1 MKNINPIIKEFTKLN
16 LISKKDLRKVGFAN
30 RGIKVKV
37 LRDIKSNI
45 YLLEKN
51 KIPKNYYSN
60 DRKMNYVELKK
71 YLKATLVD
79 DKRRYNQFKNLF
91 NKKTIIDFGCE
102 FGGFLQLVKNSKK
115 KFGVEINENCR
126 NYIKNIRKNTQVFR
140 SIDEIETKVD
150 VITLFHVLEHLPYQ
164 VDYLRKMKNKLRKK
178 GKLIIEIPSA
188 NDILLSLDSFE
199 GFKKF
204 TFWHEHLVL
213 HTIKSLKKILYQVKF
228 KKVKIIEYQRYNLNN
243 HLGWFLKQRPGGH
256 IFFKNLIDTN
266 SLKNY
271 KNYLIKNHKTDTL
284 IAIAEN

>member
-1 MKNINPIIKEFTKLN
+1 MNNINPIIKEFTKLN

-30 RGIKVKV
+30 RGIKIKV
-37 LRDIKSNI
+37 LRCIKSNI

-51 KIPKNYYSN
+51 KLPKTYYLN
-60 DRKMNYVELKK
+60 DRKMNNVELKK
-71 YLKATLVD
+71 YLKACLVD
-79 DKRRYNQFKNLF
+79 DKRRYNQFKNLC

-102 FGGFLQLVKNSKK
+102 FGGFLQLLKNSKK

-126 NYIKNIRKNTQVFR
+126 NYIKNTHKNIQVFR

-150 VITLFHVLEHLPYQ
+150 VITLFHVLEHHPYQ
-164 VDYLRKMKNKLRKK
+164 VDYLKKIKNKLRKK
-178 GKLIIEIPSA
+178 GKIIIEAPSA
-188 NDILLSLDSFE
+188 NDILLSLES
-199 GFKKF
+199 FKKN

-213 HTIKSLKKILYQVKF
+213 HNIKSLKKILYQAKF
-228 KKVKIIEYQRYNLNN
+228 KNIKIIDYQRYNLNN

-256 IFFKNLIDTN
+256 NFFKNLRDTN

-271 KNYLIKNHKTDTL
+271 ENYLIKNHKTDTL